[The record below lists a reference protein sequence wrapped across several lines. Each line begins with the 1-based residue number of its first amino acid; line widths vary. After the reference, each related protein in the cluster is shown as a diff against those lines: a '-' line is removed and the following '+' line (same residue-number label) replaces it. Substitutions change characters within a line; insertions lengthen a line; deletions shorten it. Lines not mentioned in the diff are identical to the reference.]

1 MTGIRL
7 GVGGLGFAAAAYG
20 IVRLLELGVD
30 NLVAAAAWLVG
41 GVVVH
46 DGLLAPLTVGVGVL
60 LVRSRH
66 LPGAAVTG
74 LVVLGTVTVLAVPV
88 LGRFGARPDN
98 PTLLDRNYVLGWLA
112 LATLTV
118 LYVGIAALAPRL
130 RSKGGG
136 HGAGAGRR

>member
-1 MTGIRL
+1 MTGVRL
-7 GVGGLGFAAAAYG
+7 VVGGLGIAAAAYG
-20 IVRLLELGVD
+20 VLLLLDLGVD
-30 NLVAAAAWLVG
+30 NLVAAATWLVG
-41 GVVVH
+41 GVAIH
-46 DGLLAPLTVGVGVL
+46 DGLLAPLTVGAGVL

-66 LPGAAVTG
+66 LTGAAVTG
-74 LVVLGTVTVLAVPV
+74 LVVLGTVTLVAVPV

-118 LYVGIAALAPRL
+118 LYVAVAAVAVRL